1 MKAPVVKR
9 AYLNWQREQRSTHHE
24 RYYARRKQ
32 MSAIHQAIESTADID
47 FSYDMYDGKS
57 STGEAADV
65 RPGRVEKESPS
76 KASDVI
82 SFYLKEMR
90 KMPLLTFEQEQEL
103 AKRVAAGD
111 LEARSKMIEANLRLV
126 VSIGKRFINRGL
138 PFSDIIEEGN
148 IGLIRAVEK
157 FDYRR
162 GFKFSTYASWWIKQA
177 IERAIVN
184 QVRTIRLPVH
194 VSEEV
199 YRYSRTEKKLKQQLR
214 RNPYPEEIAEA
225 MHVSIEKVRMY
236 SQVSR
241 ETHSLDVIVMD
252 NGDET
257 LGDYLADDRAPSPE
271 SDCDAMSRR
280 KQIDEWIFELTD
292 AERRVVELRYGL
304 NDDSPWTLHS
314 IGKRLGLTRERVRQI
329 EKKAIDRIRNQTK
342 MRNMELSDVL

>member
-1 MKAPVVKR
+1 
-9 AYLNWQREQRSTHHE
+9 
-24 RYYARRKQ
+24 
-32 MSAIHQAIESTADID
+32 MSAIHQAIEGKTDID

-57 STGEAADV
+57 STEEAADV
-65 RPGRVEKESPS
+65 RFDRAEKESPS
-76 KASDVI
+76 RASDVI

-103 AKRVAAGD
+103 AKRVSEGD
-111 LEARSKMIEANLRLV
+111 LEARSKMIESNLRLV

-157 FDYRR
+157 FEYNR
-162 GFKFSTYASWWIKQA
+162 GFRFSTYATWWIRQA

-184 QVRTIRLPVH
+184 KVRTIRLPVH

-199 YRYSRTEKKLKQQLR
+199 YRYSFTEKKLKQQLR
-214 RNPYPEEIAEA
+214 RNPHLEEIAEA

-241 ETHSLDVIVMD
+241 DTHSLDVIVMD

-257 LGDYLADDRAPSPE
+257 LGDYIADDLAPSPE
-271 SDCDAMSRR
+271 STCDAMSRR
-280 KQIDEWIFELTD
+280 KQIDKWISELND
-292 AERRVVELRYGL
+292 AERRVVELRFGL
-304 NDDSPWTLHS
+304 HDDSPWTLNS

-329 EKKAIDRIRNQTK
+329 EEKAIDKIRKQTK
-342 MRNMELSDVL
+342 MRNMALSDML

>member
-1 MKAPVVKR
+1 
-9 AYLNWQREQRSTHHE
+9 
-24 RYYARRKQ
+24 
-32 MSAIHQAIESTADID
+32 MSAIHQAIESKADID

-57 STGEAADV
+57 STDEAADV
-65 RPGRVEKESPS
+65 RLGRAEKESPS

-103 AKRVAAGD
+103 AKRVSEGD

-157 FDYRR
+157 FEYKR
-162 GFKFSTYASWWIKQA
+162 GFRFSTYATWWIRQA

-184 QVRTIRLPVH
+184 KVRTIRLPVH

-199 YRYSRTEKKLKQQLR
+199 YRYSLTEKKLQQQLR

-225 MHVSIEKVRMY
+225 MHLSIEKVRMY

-241 ETHSLDVIVMD
+241 DTHSLDVIVMD
-252 NGDET
+252 DGDET
-257 LGDYLADDRAPSPE
+257 LGDYIADDLVPSPE
-271 SDCDAMSRR
+271 SKCDAMSRR
-280 KQIDEWIFELTD
+280 KQIDKWISELND

-304 NDDSPWTLHS
+304 HDDSPWTLNS

-329 EKKAIDRIRNQTK
+329 EEKAIDKIRKQTK
-342 MRNMELSDVL
+342 MSNMALSDML